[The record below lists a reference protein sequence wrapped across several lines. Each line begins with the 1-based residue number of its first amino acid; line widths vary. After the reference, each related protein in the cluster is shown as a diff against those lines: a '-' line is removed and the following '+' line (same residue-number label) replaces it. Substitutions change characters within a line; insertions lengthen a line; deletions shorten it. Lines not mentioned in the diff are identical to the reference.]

1 FLVCWPHVAPAVE
14 ASSACFWT
22 PEVNAQGGTYEMSAS
37 VMQQVEEIV
46 GSFRTK
52 YLLPSVSVSVSV
64 GNRIVYQKGF
74 GFQDGVSGPNV
85 TGDSLYRIG
94 SLSKIF
100 TTLLTLQM
108 IDRGEVVSLDDNI
121 LNYEPLFT
129 IDGTSAGYRNSSITL
144 RQLSSH
150 TGTFSIR
157 FIFISF
163 LLGRLTFYS
172 FSWSS
177 ERRTMLSG

>member
-1 FLVCWPHVAPAVE
+1 
-14 ASSACFWT
+14 
-22 PEVNAQGGTYEMSAS
+22 MSAS

-150 TGTFSIR
+150 TGTFS
-157 FIFISF
+157 
-163 LLGRLTFYS
+163 LFYS
-172 FSWSS
+172 FSFLFFSA
-177 ERRTMLSG
+177 G